1 MSQSDNLTEA
11 ELRRRLAEAEA
22 ALAALRSGKADTLI
36 GDAGPLLFQRKSAVE
51 AQKQAEAALRESEAR
66 LRALLDSV
74 EGIVWEADPTNFQF
88 TYVSPKAE
96 QLLGYPLSR
105 WLEEPAFWADHIHP
119 EDRDR
124 AVSFCT
130 EETRAGR
137 NHEFEYRMLAA
148 DGRIVWLRDLVTVVA
163 EQERPAR
170 LRGIMVDITAR
181 KQAEALLV
189 CQTKVLE
196 LIATGAPLATTLST
210 LVQQLEA
217 HEPGLLGSVLLLDED
232 GVHLR
237 HGAAPSLPEAYNR
250 AIDGLAIGP
259 NVGSCGTAAFRG
271 EAVVVEDIATDP
283 LWKDYREL
291 ALAHGLRACWSTPI
305 FDEQRRVLGTFAIY
319 YRQPGRPAPEHL
331 RCVEMAT
338 HLAAV
343 AIQKLREEAAL
354 RESERRL
361 ATLMANLPGMA
372 YRCANR
378 PHWPME
384 FVSEG
389 CAGLTGWP
397 ASALLQNRPAFGEL
411 IVEADRQF
419 VWDTV
424 QRALAARRPYELTF
438 RIQTADGQLRWVW
451 ERGCGVFAPDG
462 SLLFLEG
469 FITDIT
475 ERKQAE
481 DRARRLAAFPELNA
495 DPVLEF
501 AADGSL
507 TYHNPAAQELVR
519 RFGARDL
526 QELMPPNSDQ
536 IIRDC
541 LASGRPRLRVETRWG
556 DRTLSWSFYPIEQ
569 LGVVHAYAGDIT
581 ERKQVEEAL
590 RESEARFRRLFEN
603 SLVGIYRATPD
614 GRILLA
620 NPTLVKMLR
629 YPSFEALAQLNLE
642 KDGFHPQSPRRLF
655 KETMER
661 DGVVRGL
668 ESVWICADGT
678 AIYVRESAQAVRGP
692 DGRIEYY
699 DGVVEDITEQR
710 RLEESL
716 RQAQKMEAI
725 GRLAGGVAHDFNNIL
740 AVIMMQSEL
749 LLTQGDV
756 AESVRN
762 GIQQIRAAAERAA
775 NLTRQLL
782 AFSRRQVMQARDLD
796 LNEVVTNLTKMLQR
810 IIGEDVRLEL
820 HLHPTPLMTHADA
833 GMLDQVLMNLAV
845 NARDAMPK
853 GGRLIIETTARE
865 FSAAEAAALL
875 DVKPGHYVG
884 LRVSDTGCGIPPE
897 ILPRIFEPFFT
908 TKEPGKGTG
917 LGLATVFGIVKQH
930 GGCIQVAS
938 EPGRGTTFEVYLPA
952 LAETTT
958 AASEAESRPG
968 PRGGTETILLVEDD
982 ADVRLVTRLTLERH
996 GYRVLEAPDG
1006 LAALELWRQ
1015 HRDAVALLLTDLVM
1029 PGELDGRELAQR
1041 LRADRP
1047 QLKVIYTSGYS
1058 PELAG
1063 RELHSRAGEAFLQK
1077 PCPAERLLE
1086 TVREC
1091 LDAPLGA
1098 TRA

>member
-1 MSQSDNLTEA
+1 MSQSDHLTEA

-36 GDAGPLLFQRKSAVE
+36 GDAGPLLFQLKSAVE
-51 AQKQAEAALRESEAR
+51 AQKQAEEALRRE
-66 LRALLDSV
+66 RALLERITSASPA
-74 EGIVWEADPTNFQF
+74 GIVVVDRHGQITFANPQAEKILGLTKEAITQRTYNDPAWHITDLDGEPF
-88 TYVSPKAE
+88 PD
-96 QLLGYPLSR
+96 
-105 WLEEPAFWADHIHP
+105 EELPFRRVMA
-119 EDRDR
+119 
-124 AVSFCT
+124 
-130 EETRAGR
+130 TRKPVTDIRHAI
-137 NHEFEYRMLAA
+137 ELP
-148 DGRIVWLRDLVTVVA
+148 DGRRV
-163 EQERPAR
+163 
-170 LRGIMVDITAR
+170 
-181 KQAEALLV
+181 LLS
-189 CQTKVLE
+189 
-196 LIATGAPLATTLST
+196 INGAPL
-210 LVQQLEA
+210 
-217 HEPGLLGSVLLLDED
+217 LD
-232 GVHLR
+232 
-237 HGAAPSLPEAYNR
+237 
-250 AIDGLAIGP
+250 
-259 NVGSCGTAAFRG
+259 
-271 EAVVVEDIATDP
+271 
-283 LWKDYREL
+283 
-291 ALAHGLRACWSTPI
+291 
-305 FDEQRRVLGTFAIY
+305 
-319 YRQPGRPAPEHL
+319 
-331 RCVEMAT
+331 
-338 HLAAV
+338 
-343 AIQKLREEAAL
+343 
-354 RESERRL
+354 
-361 ATLMANLPGMA
+361 
-372 YRCANR
+372 
-378 PHWPME
+378 
-384 FVSEG
+384 
-389 CAGLTGWP
+389 
-397 ASALLQNRPAFGEL
+397 ASGEL
-411 IVEADRQF
+411 EGAVF
-419 VWDTV
+419 TV
-424 QRALAARRPYELTF
+424 
-438 RIQTADGQLRWVW
+438 
-451 ERGCGVFAPDG
+451 
-462 SLLFLEG
+462 S
-469 FITDIT
+469 DIT
-475 ERKQAE
+475 EQLQA
-481 DRARRLAAFPELNA
+481 
-495 DPVLEF
+495 
-501 AADGSL
+501 
-507 TYHNPAAQELVR
+507 
-519 RFGARDL
+519 
-526 QELMPPNSDQ
+526 
-536 IIRDC
+536 
-541 LASGRPRLRVETRWG
+541 
-556 DRTLSWSFYPIEQ
+556 
-569 LGVVHAYAGDIT
+569 
-581 ERKQVEEAL
+581 EEAL

-603 SLVGIYRATPD
+603 SLVGIYRTTPD

-642 KDGFHPQSPRRLF
+642 KDGFSAESPRRLF
-655 KETMER
+655 KEAIER
-661 DGVVRGL
+661 DGVIRGL

-678 AIYVRESAQAVRGP
+678 TIYVRESAQAVRGP

-756 AESVRN
+756 AESVRD
-762 GIQQIRAAAERAA
+762 GIQQIRAAAQRAA

-796 LNEVVTNLTKMLQR
+796 LNDVVTNLAKMLQR

-884 LRVSDTGCGIPPE
+884 LSVSDTGCGIPPE

-952 LAETTT
+952 LAETAA

-982 ADVRLVTRLTLERH
+982 ADVRLVTRITLERH

-1029 PGELDGRELAQR
+1029 PGGLDGRELAQR
-1041 LRADRP
+1041 LRADHP

>member
-1 MSQSDNLTEA
+1 MSQSDHLTEA

-36 GDAGPLLFQRKSAVE
+36 GDAGPLLFQLKSAVE
-51 AQKQAEAALRESEAR
+51 AQKQAEEALRRE
-66 LRALLDSV
+66 RALLERITSASPA
-74 EGIVWEADPTNFQF
+74 GIVVVDRHGQITFANPQAEKILGLTKEAITQRTYNDPAWHITDLDGEPF
-88 TYVSPKAE
+88 PD
-96 QLLGYPLSR
+96 
-105 WLEEPAFWADHIHP
+105 EELPFRRVMA
-119 EDRDR
+119 
-124 AVSFCT
+124 
-130 EETRAGR
+130 TRKPVTDIRHAIELPDGR
-137 NHEFEYRMLAA
+137 RMLLS
-148 DGRIVWLRDLVTVVA
+148 IN
-163 EQERPAR
+163 
-170 LRGIMVDITAR
+170 
-181 KQAEALLV
+181 
-189 CQTKVLE
+189 
-196 LIATGAPLATTLST
+196 GAPL
-210 LVQQLEA
+210 
-217 HEPGLLGSVLLLDED
+217 LD
-232 GVHLR
+232 
-237 HGAAPSLPEAYNR
+237 
-250 AIDGLAIGP
+250 
-259 NVGSCGTAAFRG
+259 
-271 EAVVVEDIATDP
+271 
-283 LWKDYREL
+283 
-291 ALAHGLRACWSTPI
+291 
-305 FDEQRRVLGTFAIY
+305 
-319 YRQPGRPAPEHL
+319 
-331 RCVEMAT
+331 
-338 HLAAV
+338 
-343 AIQKLREEAAL
+343 
-354 RESERRL
+354 
-361 ATLMANLPGMA
+361 
-372 YRCANR
+372 
-378 PHWPME
+378 
-384 FVSEG
+384 
-389 CAGLTGWP
+389 
-397 ASALLQNRPAFGEL
+397 ASGEL
-411 IVEADRQF
+411 EGAVF
-419 VWDTV
+419 TV
-424 QRALAARRPYELTF
+424 
-438 RIQTADGQLRWVW
+438 
-451 ERGCGVFAPDG
+451 
-462 SLLFLEG
+462 S
-469 FITDIT
+469 DIT
-475 ERKQAE
+475 EQLQA
-481 DRARRLAAFPELNA
+481 
-495 DPVLEF
+495 
-501 AADGSL
+501 
-507 TYHNPAAQELVR
+507 
-519 RFGARDL
+519 
-526 QELMPPNSDQ
+526 
-536 IIRDC
+536 
-541 LASGRPRLRVETRWG
+541 
-556 DRTLSWSFYPIEQ
+556 
-569 LGVVHAYAGDIT
+569 
-581 ERKQVEEAL
+581 EEAL

-603 SLVGIYRATPD
+603 SLVGIYRTTPD

-642 KDGFHPQSPRRLF
+642 KDGFHPQYPRRLF

-661 DGVVRGL
+661 DGVVRSL

-756 AESVRN
+756 AESVRD
-762 GIQQIRAAAERAA
+762 GIQQIRAAAQRAA

-782 AFSRRQVMQARDLD
+782 AFSRRQVMQPRDLD
-796 LNEVVTNLTKMLQR
+796 LNDVVTNLTKMLQR

-820 HLHPTPLMTHADA
+820 RLHPTPLMTHADA

-897 ILPRIFEPFFT
+897 ILPRIFDAVFYYQRAGQGDGPRSGHGFWDRET
-908 TKEPGKGTG
+908 TRRVHPGGERTG
-917 LGLATVFGIVKQH
+917 PGHNLRGLSA
-930 GGCIQVAS
+930 
-938 EPGRGTTFEVYLPA
+938 P

-982 ADVRLVTRLTLERH
+982 ADVRLVTRITLERH

-1063 RELHSRAGEAFLQK
+1063 RELHSRSGEAFLQK